1 MKQSNKVVS
10 WDYEGLKN
18 TGIFSPTYAVS
29 LLIVFSFWFCDGQAW
44 QDSKGWHARA
54 YANHRSKLEPLMGLP
69 GSKIGPIR
77 GKKRLVWSNDRK
89 ATVQWL
95 KTSIE
100 AAFKRKPSPPPKGV
114 CPHCYGEEGRH
125 DPECYTGGGAD

>member
-10 WDYEGLKN
+10 WDYDGVKKS
-18 TGIFSPTYAVS
+18 GIFSPTNANT
-29 LLIVFSFWFCDGQAW
+29 LLMIFSFWFCDGQAW

-69 GSKIGPIR
+69 GSRIGPIR
-77 GKKRLVWSNDRK
+77 GTKRLVWSNDRK

-95 KTSIE
+95 KANIE
-100 AAFKRKPSPPPKGV
+100 ATFKRKPSPPPKGV
-114 CPHCYGEEGRH
+114 CRHCGEEEGRH